1 MHPQTETRRD
11 SLLANF
17 DLPCH
22 ARFYPMGFP
31 LDLETNSEDVIQAA
45 AEGWGRFAQQFDEAP
60 VRLTLGV
67 SDEGEMPCPAE
78 PRIIAREHLIT
89 SLWNHS
95 NFSVCDMQSGFAFGW
110 ITRSAARDHVFVRY
124 RLLQAN
130 AMNMIT
136 HRFLAPV
143 HAAFVAR
150 NGRGVLL
157 CGDSCAGKTTLAYA
171 CARAGW
177 TYLSDD
183 GTYLIRAQKGRYA
196 VTNPYQL
203 HFREDAPT
211 FFPELQDRAV
221 TVRPNGKIGIEVLT
235 DDLPIATAG
244 GCSIEHVVFLNR
256 AQAGGARLTP
266 YSSAEAMA
274 WCEQYISYGEDR
286 VQAEQRETVR
296 RLLGA
301 GLWSMRYHDLAGAV
315 DCLERLA
322 DKGDLSC
329 SSAFS

>member
-1 MHPQTETRRD
+1 MHPQIETRRD

-17 DLPCH
+17 DLSRQ

-45 AEGWGRFAQQFDEAP
+45 AEGWGRFAQQFDETP
-60 VRLTLGV
+60 VRLSLGV
-67 SDEGEMPCPAE
+67 SDEEEMPRPSE
-78 PRIIAREHLIT
+78 PRIVAREHLIT
-89 SLWNHS
+89 SLWDRS
-95 NFSVCDMQSGFAFGW
+95 NFSVCDMQGGFAFGW

-124 RLLQAN
+124 RLLQST
-130 AMNMIT
+130 AMNMLT

-150 NGRGVLL
+150 KGRGVLL

-171 CARAGW
+171 CARARW
-177 TYLSDD
+177 TYLTDD
-183 GTYLIRAQKGRYA
+183 GTYLIRAHHDRYA
-196 VTNPYQL
+196 VANPYQL
-203 HFREDAPT
+203 HFREDAPAL
-211 FFPELQDRAV
+211 FPELQNRTV
-221 TVRPNGKIGIEVLT
+221 TVRPNGKIGIEMLT
-235 DDLPIATAG
+235 SDLPIATAV
-244 GCSIEHVVFLNR
+244 GCSIDHVVFLNR
-256 AQAGGARLTP
+256 DRSGDACLTP
-266 YSSAEAMA
+266 YSSADAMA
-274 WCEQYISYGEDR
+274 WCEQYISYGAER
-286 VQAEQRETVR
+286 VRAEQRETVR

-301 GLWSMRYHDLAGAV
+301 GLWQMRYHDLADAV